1 MMTMKAKG
9 TGLASNQAVL
19 MPAAMLPM
27 AHGAPQS
34 RVVGRRCRR
43 RECFGRL
50 RPRMLSIRVNLL
62 LRTAK
67 GLIMVVPQP
76 HLLGELLTGGY
87 FDASRRGAA

>member
-34 RVVGRRCRR
+34 RVVERRCRR

-50 RPRMLSIRVNLL
+50 RPRMLSIRVDL
-62 LRTAK
+62 LRTAM
-67 GLIMVVPQP
+67 GLIMVAPQP

>member
-1 MMTMKAKG
+1 MTTMKAKG

-50 RPRMLSIRVNLL
+50 RPRMLSIRVDL
-62 LRTAK
+62 LRTAM
-67 GLIMVVPQP
+67 GLIMVAPQP
-76 HLLGELLTGGY
+76 HLLGELLTSGY